1 MRLPLRAIRWLHQ
14 RSLSRRSLRG
24 SFLHSKLGD
33 RLLDKSLWMPSKSSI
48 ARAWLIGIPIT
59 TIPFLPAQS
68 VIAGVCGFFGRANL
82 ILCIGLQFLS
92 TPLTA
97 PVHLPACYFVGR
109 VIRGE
114 SPVET
119 WHLLMQDPGRVWSS
133 EALFSLYL
141 GSIVLG
147 PVVGLIG
154 YGVIMTLWPE
164 HLPRLRRPRR
174 AASGGEPVTP
184 PDSPTS

>member
-1 MRLPLRAIRWLHQ
+1 MRLPLWTLRWLHQ
-14 RSLSRRSLRG
+14 RKISRQGLKG
-24 SFLHSKLGD
+24 SFLHSRLGD
-33 RLLDKSLWMPSKSSI
+33 RLLDKTLWMPTKGSI

-68 VIAGVCGFFGRANL
+68 VIAGIAGFFGRANL
-82 ILCIGLQFLS
+82 ILCIALQFLS

-109 VIRGE
+109 VMLGD
-114 SPVET
+114 SPVKT
-119 WHLLMQDPGRVWSS
+119 WELLAEHPGRVWST

-147 PVVGLIG
+147 PVIGLIG
-154 YGVIMTLWPE
+154 YGIIQLLWPE
-164 HLPRLRRPRR
+164 HLPRLRSRR
-174 AASGGEPVTP
+174 ALPPTP
-184 PDSPTS
+184 PTEPPTPGNP

>member
-1 MRLPLRAIRWLHQ
+1 MRLPLWAHRWLHQ
-14 RSLSRRSLRG
+14 RSLSRQKLKG
-24 SFLHSKLGD
+24 TFLHSQLGD
-33 RLLDKSLWMPSKSSI
+33 RLLDKNLWMPTKRSI

-68 VIAGVCGFFGRANL
+68 VIAGICGFFGRANL

-109 VIRGE
+109 VARGE
-114 SPVET
+114 LPSDAWRHIVEN
-119 WHLLMQDPGRVWSS
+119 PSSVWSS

-141 GSIVLG
+141 GSIILG
-147 PVVGLIG
+147 PLVGLIG
-154 YGVIMTLWPE
+154 YGFILLVWPDHLP
-164 HLPRLRRPRR
+164 HLPRRRPRPQPSL
-174 AASGGEPVTP
+174 SGPRP
-184 PDSPTS
+184 

>member
-1 MRLPLRAIRWLHQ
+1 MRLPLWAHRWLHQ
-14 RSLSRRSLRG
+14 RSLSRQKLKG

-33 RLLDKSLWMPSKSSI
+33 RILDKNLWMPTKRSI

-68 VIAGVCGFFGRANL
+68 AIAGVCGFFGRANL

-109 VIRGE
+109 VARGE
-114 SPVET
+114 LPAEVWRHIAEN
-119 WHLLMQDPGRVWSS
+119 PGSVWSS

-141 GSIVLG
+141 GSIILG
-147 PVVGLIG
+147 PLVGLIG
-154 YGVIMTLWPE
+154 YGFILLVWPDHLP
-164 HLPRLRRPRR
+164 HLPRRRPRPLP
-174 AASGGEPVTP
+174 AP
-184 PDSPTS
+184 PLPPA